1 MKNLIYFLTTIAV
14 ISLAFWAY
22 QESFQAKSAL
32 KNIKTINHDIKK
44 SQEKLSV
51 LRTEWAYLNRPDRL
65 RALADM
71 NFEKLMLIELNT
83 KHFESIQNFEL
94 KAHYNL
100 KKISHNDE
108 NINQTLKQNDSN
120 E

>member
-1 MKNLIYFLTTIAV
+1 MKSLIYFFATLAV
-14 ISLAFWAY
+14 ISFAFWAY

-32 KNIKTINHDIKK
+32 KNIKIINSNIKN

-71 NFEKLMLIELNT
+71 NFKKLMLIKLNT
-83 KHFESIQNFEL
+83 KHFESISSFEL
-94 KAHYNL
+94 KANYNL

-108 NINQTLKQNDSN
+108 NIDQTLEQNDSN
-120 E
+120 K